1 MRFSIITASILGITA
16 VILGAFGAHGLKPV
30 ISAESL
36 EAYRTGVS
44 YQFYHTLAILAC
56 GILYH
61 ISQNKAFL
69 LASKFFLVGI
79 ILFSGSIYFLS
90 TRQYTGIEGLGFLGP
105 ITPLGGLTFIAG
117 WVIILISSLKL
128 NKG

>member
-44 YQFYHTLAILAC
+44 YQFYHTFAILAC

-61 ISQNKAFL
+61 ITHNKAFL

-90 TRQYTGIEGLGFLGP
+90 TRQYTCIEELGFLGP